1 MAQTGKILSLD
12 NKSDIVVSLKLI
24 HLSLQQV
31 NKDSDYWKW
40 VIIALHSA
48 LQNAMI
54 LVLVAVNTALVYS
67 PKSYKK
73 WQEQND
79 QPKFNTGIQKYYM
92 DYFLGLFL
100 KLEKYSNSISPEDTS
115 SWLDNSTKQYM
126 EKLNS
131 LRDEFLHFGYKSWK
145 IKIMDLR
152 NLTEWGLS
160 FLELLLDKNMNVFFS
175 EQEDLNRV
183 SQIISDCKE
192 IVTNL

>member
-12 NKSDIVVSLKLI
+12 NKSDIIVSLKLI

-48 LQNAMI
+48 IQNAMI
-54 LVLVAVNTALVYS
+54 LVLISVNTALVYS

-79 QPKFNTGIQKYYM
+79 QPKFNSGMQKYYI
-92 DYFLGLFL
+92 DKFLDLFL
-100 KLEKYSNSISPEDTS
+100 KLKKNNAISPEDTS
-115 SWLDNSTKQYM
+115 SRLDNSTEQNM

-131 LRDEFLHFGYKSWK
+131 LRDEFLHFGYKSWI
-145 IKIMDLR
+145 IKIIDLR

-160 FLELLLDKNMNVFFS
+160 FLELLFDKNMNIFFS
-175 EQEDLNRV
+175 EQEDLLRV
-183 SQIISDCKE
+183 NQIISDCKE
-192 IVTNL
+192 IITNL